1 MIVSSIIMN
10 QVPQID
16 GRIDVT
22 ELHTHADG
30 RTEIFNYLADADLNL
45 QAVADQRA
53 ANINAA
59 LVAQEAAIAAATQY
73 EIPLTPVEVMRRL
86 SPSEWAAFQAST
98 DTTIAYF
105 RAIFDKTTV
114 IYRND
119 ALTQAGFN
127 ALVSAG
133 ILSSGRVDEVLA

>member
-1 MIVSSIIMN
+1 MIIASVIMN

-30 RTEIFNYLADADLNL
+30 RTEIINYLADASLDLQL
-45 QAVADQRA
+45 VADQRA
-53 ANINAA
+53 TNINAA
-59 LVAQEAAIAAATQY
+59 LAAQEAAIAAATQY

-105 RAIFDKTTV
+105 RAVFDKTTV
-114 IYRND
+114 IYRGD

-133 ILSSGRVDEVLA
+133 ILTAERVAEVLA

>member
-1 MIVSSIIMN
+1 MN
-10 QVPQID
+10 QVPQVD

-59 LVAQEAAIAAATQY
+59 LAAQEAAIAAATQY

-86 SPSEWAAFQAST
+86 TPSEWAAFQAST
-98 DTTIAYF
+98 DSNIAYF
-105 RAIFDKTTV
+105 RAVFDKTTV
-114 IYRND
+114 IYRGD
-119 ALTQAGFN
+119 TLTQLGF
-127 ALVSAG
+127 ATLVSAG
-133 ILSSGRVDEVLA
+133 ILSSDRVAEVLA

>member
-1 MIVSSIIMN
+1 MIVSSIIVN
-10 QVPQID
+10 QVPQVD

-22 ELHTHADG
+22 ELHAHADG
-30 RTEIFNYLADADLNL
+30 RTETFNYLADASLDL

-59 LVAQEAAIAAATQY
+59 LAAQEAAIAAATQY
-73 EIPLTPVEVMRRL
+73 EIPLTPVEIMRRL
-86 SPSEWAAFQAST
+86 SPSEWAAFQAAT

-133 ILSSGRVDEVLA
+133 ILTTERLAEVLA